1 VLALQANIPT
11 FVIKLTDTMVNF
23 TLHLCLSADCVIV
36 YDMVELSEEQFPQ
49 RAALLIYM
57 SEMLSQKDIPDSQL
71 LAE

>member
-1 VLALQANIPT
+1 
-11 FVIKLTDTMVNF
+11 MVNF

-36 YDMVELSEEQFPQ
+36 YDMVELSEEQFLQ